1 MLLVFM
7 HSSFELNKL
16 IHLFWLLE
24 FLNTL
29 LTQNWNKI
37 YDSGGVFKVLMKT
50 KGNRKVTKNPETTVK
65 TNPTKNPQTTQNFTL
80 DQYEE
85 LSYNSEKED

>member
-1 MLLVFM
+1 
-7 HSSFELNKL
+7 
-16 IHLFWLLE
+16 
-24 FLNTL
+24 
-29 LTQNWNKI
+29 
-37 YDSGGVFKVLMKT
+37 MKT

-65 TNPTKNPQTTQNFTL
+65 TNPTKNPPKTQNFTL